1 MPFRKILS
9 QLQNLFKSI
18 SLTKRMVL
26 LTIAVG
32 SVAGFVFLMN
42 WAATP
47 EFHPLYSHL
56 DASDA
61 GVIISRLKDEK
72 IPYRLSANGST
83 ILIPQELIYETRMN
97 LASEGL
103 PQGGSTGFELFD
115 NTKLGMTE
123 FAQNVNYQRALQGEL
138 VRSINGFE
146 EVDSCRVH
154 IVMPEKSLFIKE
166 EESASA
172 SVVLKLKHGKWLSQQ
187 QVQGI
192 VHLVSSSVSRLTP
205 ENVTVVDNSGRLL
218 TGRSDSAGLSTLS
231 SDQLDHQ
238 VKVERKL
245 ETRVLSMLEKALGAN
260 RAIVRVSCALN
271 FKQHEMT
278 EERFFPEN
286 QVVRSEQT
294 YNETAKESDPVP
306 KGIPGIQ
313 SNLPETSAAL
323 NQTTEQEDTTFAKQD
338 RTVNYEIGKLTSRT
352 LEPVGGVERIS
363 VAVMVDGTYQSTV
376 TEDGETETSYVPR
389 SSEELTQIENLVKR
403 AVNFD
408 AQRGDQVEVVNIP
421 FETSPMAQTETDST
435 ILRWLDHLAPYKPYF
450 KYAFLSLFLCLT
462 FLFVVKPLIKW
473 LTGRADGDIELLD
486 QLPKTV
492 GELENATDPK
502 LLAFKDQISQLITQ
516 DSEASLGVMR
526 DWLKEEESADGVQ
539 GPQK

>member
-1 MPFRKILS
+1 MPFRQILS

-18 SLTKRMVL
+18 SLAKRIVL
-26 LTIAVG
+26 LTVAVG

-42 WAATP
+42 WAANP

-56 DASDA
+56 DANDA

-72 IPYRLSANGST
+72 IPYRLTANGST

-103 PQGGSTGFELFD
+103 PHGGSMGFELFD

-146 EVDSCRVH
+146 EVENCRVH
-154 IVMPEKSLFIKE
+154 IVMPEKSLFIKD

-192 VHLVSSSVSRLTP
+192 VHLVSSSVSRLMP

-218 TGRSDSAGLSTLS
+218 TGRNDPAGLSTLS

-238 VKVERKL
+238 LKVERKL

-260 RAIVRVSCALN
+260 RAIVRVSCALD

-278 EERFFPEN
+278 EERYFPEN

-294 YNETAKESDPVP
+294 YNETAKENDPIP

-323 NQTTEQEDTTFAKQD
+323 NQTTEEEDTTFAKQD

-376 TEDGETETSYVPR
+376 TEEGETKTSYVPR
-389 SSEELTQIENLVKR
+389 SAEELTQIENLVKR

-421 FETSPMAQTETDST
+421 FETSQMDQSETDSA
-435 ILRWLDHLAPYKPYF
+435 IHRWLDNLKQYKPYF

-462 FLFVVKPLIKW
+462 FLFIVKPLIKW
-473 LTGRADGDIELLD
+473 LTGNAAGGTELLD

-492 GELENATDPK
+492 GELENEADPK

-539 GPQK
+539 STQN

>member
-1 MPFRKILS
+1 MNFRQILS

-18 SLTKRMVL
+18 SPAKRIVL
-26 LTIAVG
+26 LTVAVG

-42 WAATP
+42 WAAKP

-83 ILIPQELIYETRMN
+83 ILIPQELIYETRMD

-103 PQGGSTGFELFD
+103 PQGGSMGFELFD

-146 EVDSCRVH
+146 EVESCRVH
-154 IVMPEKSLFIKE
+154 IVMPEKSLFAKD

-192 VHLVSSSVSRLTP
+192 VHLVSSSVSRLMP

-218 TGRSDSAGLSTLS
+218 TGRNDSTGISTLN

-238 VKVERKL
+238 LKVERKL

-271 FKQHEMT
+271 FKRHEMT

-294 YNETAKESDPVP
+294 YNETAKDSDPIP
-306 KGIPGIQ
+306 EGIPGIQ
-313 SNLPETSAAL
+313 SNLPESSPAL
-323 NQTTEQEDTTFAKQD
+323 NKTTQDEATTFAKQD

-352 LEPVGGVERIS
+352 LEPVGGIERVS
-363 VAVMVDGTYQSTV
+363 VAVMVDGTYRSTV

-389 SSEELTQIENLVKR
+389 SPEELSQIENLVKR

-421 FETSPMAQTETDST
+421 FETSQMAQPETDSG
-435 ILRWLDHLAPYKPYF
+435 IPRWLEQIKQYKPYF
-450 KYAFLSLFLCLT
+450 KYGFLSLFLCLT
-462 FLFVVKPLIKW
+462 FLFVVK
-473 LTGRADGDIELLD
+473 
-486 QLPKTV
+486 
-492 GELENATDPK
+492 
-502 LLAFKDQISQLITQ
+502 
-516 DSEASLGVMR
+516 
-526 DWLKEEESADGVQ
+526 
-539 GPQK
+539 

>member
-1 MPFRKILS
+1 MPFRQIIL

-18 SLTKRMVL
+18 SVSKRIAL
-26 LTIAVG
+26 LTLTVG

-42 WAATP
+42 WAGKP

-56 DASDA
+56 DANDA
-61 GVIISRLKDEK
+61 GVILSRLKDQK
-72 IPYRLSANGST
+72 VPYRLSANGST
-83 ILIPQELIYETRMN
+83 ILIPQELIYETRMD

-103 PQGGSTGFELFD
+103 PLGGSMGFELFD

-138 VRSINGFE
+138 VRTINGFE

-154 IVMPEKSLFIKE
+154 IVMPEKSLFIE
-166 EESASA
+166 AEESASA
-172 SVVLKLKHGKWLSQQ
+172 SVVLKLHHGKWLSQQ

-192 VHLVSSSVSRLTP
+192 VNLVSSSVSRLSP
-205 ENVTVVDNSGRLL
+205 AKVTVVDSNGRLL
-218 TGRSDSAGLSTLS
+218 TGHNNPSGMTTLS

-238 VKVERKL
+238 VNVERKL
-245 ETRVLSMLEKALGAN
+245 ENRVLSMLEKALGAN

-271 FKQHEMT
+271 FKQYEMT
-278 EERFFPEN
+278 EERFLPEN

-294 YNETAKESDPVP
+294 FNETAKENDSIP

-323 NQTTEQEDTTFAKQD
+323 NQSTDDENTTFAKQD

-352 LEPVGGVERIS
+352 LEPVGGIERIS
-363 VAVMVDGTYQSTV
+363 VAVMVDGTYQSNATAA
-376 TEDGETETSYVPR
+376 GENELSYVPR
-389 SSEELTQIENLVKR
+389 SAEELTQIENLVKR

-408 AQRGDQVEVVNIP
+408 ADRGDQVEVVNIP
-421 FETSPMAQTETDST
+421 FETSQIAQAEAEST
-435 ILRWLDHLAPYKPYF
+435 VDRWLVYLKKYRPYF
-450 KYAFLSLFLCLT
+450 KYTFLSLFL
-462 FLFVVKPLIKW
+462 FLSFVFVVKPLIKW
-473 LTGRADGDIELLD
+473 LTAQTAGEVEILQ

-492 GELENATDPK
+492 GELENEYGADPK
-502 LLAFKDQISQLITQ
+502 QLAFKDEISQLITR
-516 DSEASLGVMR
+516 DNDASVGVMR
-526 DWLKEEESADGVQ
+526 DWLKEE
-539 GPQK
+539 